1 MKQTINYY
9 DFVDAFKRMGRD
21 DQFSRV
27 ALTALFEYLEDEYD
41 GDYDLDVIAL
51 CCEWNEYCDVV
62 DINMDYGQDFEDFDE
77 AKEWLEEHTVV
88 LDAGADTLV
97 IQIF

>member
-9 DFVDAFKRMGRD
+9 DFVDAFKRMGRG
-21 DQFSRV
+21 DQFSYSG
-27 ALTALFEYLEDEYD
+27 LKALFEYLEDVYE
-41 GDYDLDVIAL
+41 GNYDLDVIAL
-51 CCEWNEYCDVV
+51 CCAWNEYCDVV
-62 DINMDYGQDFEDFDE
+62 DINMDYGQDFDDFDE
-77 AKEWLEEHTVV
+77 AKEWLEDYTVV